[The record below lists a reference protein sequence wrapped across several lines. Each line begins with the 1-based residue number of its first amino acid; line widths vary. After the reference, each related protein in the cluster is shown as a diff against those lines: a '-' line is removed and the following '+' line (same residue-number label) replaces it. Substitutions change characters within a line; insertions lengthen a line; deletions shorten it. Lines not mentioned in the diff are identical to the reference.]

1 MSDDLDD
8 TPGTQYHPEETD
20 LSLEREFAKAA
31 LGGMMPW
38 AAQHQKNEFEVAR
51 LAWKFARAM
60 VEVEND
66 EAEAAPPPPPP
77 RQPQRLPQRP
87 VAVRRTGR

>member
-1 MSDDLDD
+1 MADDIEDD
-8 TPGTQYHPEETD
+8 DRTNYHPEETN

-38 AAQHQKNEFEVAR
+38 AAQQQKSEIDVAR

-60 VEVEND
+60 VDLENE
-66 EAEAAPPPPPP
+66 EAEAAAPPPPP